1 MKTANQLIVLLLFF
15 SLTLTGC
22 YKSYDNSSG
31 VEDIVSRGNWIVN
44 YYYENEDL
52 TGEYQNYRFVF
63 TNTGSVSYTLN
74 ADTFAGT
81 WRKVIDAN
89 KNEFLIIDFNT
100 HDQNIEK
107 LNQEWKVIS
116 RSNSILE
123 FESGQPTT
131 SIQMHIARLY

>member
-22 YKSYDNSSG
+22 YKSYDYSSG
-31 VEDIVSRGNWIVN
+31 VEDIVSKGNWIVN
-44 YYYENEDL
+44 YYYENADL
-52 TGEYQNYRFVF
+52 SGEFQNYRFVF
-63 TNTGSVSYTLN
+63 TNTGAVTYTLN
-74 ADTFAGT
+74 ADTYTGT
-81 WRKVIDAN
+81 WRKFIDAY
-89 KNEFLIIDFNT
+89 KIEFLIIDFNT